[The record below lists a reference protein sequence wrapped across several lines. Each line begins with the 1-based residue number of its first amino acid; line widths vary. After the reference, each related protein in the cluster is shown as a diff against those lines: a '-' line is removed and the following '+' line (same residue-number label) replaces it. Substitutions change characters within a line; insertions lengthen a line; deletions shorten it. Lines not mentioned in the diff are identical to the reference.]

1 MGLHTARVIPE
12 ERFSCPPAAVHFAGV
27 KEEIDM
33 DKAEISTEQMLSDLK
48 AAFPTLWARPLSEFG
63 KAYEG
68 QEGVWTGAD
77 GDEMPDGMPIFMT
90 ASPDPDYYDG
100 IVNMKFIEWLGKRGW
115 HYELYDGATVH
126 LRPVS
131 AFL

>member
-1 MGLHTARVIPE
+1 
-12 ERFSCPPAAVHFAGV
+12 
-27 KEEIDM
+27 M

-48 AAFPTLWARPLSEFG
+48 AAFPTLWARPLNEFG